1 MNVIKQ
7 TLFFSIISL
16 GCISCKSKAE
26 KSVVNTET
34 KIVVA
39 DDSLCHVQGV
49 VIDAT
54 MNGFTMITSKNDTLY
69 FSTMDQNISLEG
81 GLLLGDPLDVS
92 YTVTDDEPGINMISF
107 VKKVH

>member
-7 TLFFSIISL
+7 TLFFAIISL

-49 VIDAT
+49 VIDV
-54 MNGFTMITSKNDTLY
+54 
-69 FSTMDQNISLEG
+69 Q
-81 GLLLGDPLDVS
+81 
-92 YTVTDDEPGINMISF
+92 
-107 VKKVH
+107 